1 MLGTLRLVLALVV
14 VLFHAGIPDPWPQ
27 TGVGAVA
34 VFYIVSGFAMTG
46 LLDRHFA
53 DGNGSVAGF
62 YRDRLLRILPQY
74 YVHLAFYTA
83 VIVTLGP
90 VSYFQYGAVD
100 ATVVVGYLTVVPLCF
115 FLYSA
120 SLSTYMIIPQAWSL
134 GTELLFYAIFPWL
147 LRGRNREVWW
157 TVACLTAFVAAT
169 QGVLDRDSFTYRIP
183 PGPML
188 FFMIGH
194 FLQRRRGGPVAAVLG
209 ALAVNAAVLAAKGEL
224 MEAYNLELHAAA
236 FLGAAAVALLGQRR
250 PGRLDEALGAASY
263 GCYLVHFAFIFIAE
277 HLGITAA
284 LPFPAYVAGIAALSV
299 LAGHATHVWVER
311 PFAALRRALRGGWKT
326 DRDGLRIPL

>member
-14 VLFHAGIPDPWPQ
+14 VLFHAGVPDPWPQ
-27 TGVGAVA
+27 TGVAAVA

-53 DGNGSVAGF
+53 DGGGGIGGF

-74 YVHLAFYTA
+74 YVHLALYTA
-83 VIVTLGP
+83 VIVALGP
-90 VSYFQYGAVD
+90 APHFQYGTAD
-100 ATVVVGYLTVVPLCF
+100 ATVAAGYLTVVPLCF

-147 LRGRNREVWW
+147 LRGRNREIWW
-157 TVACLTAFVAAT
+157 TVACLTAFIAAT
-169 QGVLDRDSFTYRIP
+169 HGLLDRDSFAYRIP

-209 ALAVNAAVLAAKGEL
+209 ALAVNALALAVKGEL
-224 MEAYNLELHAAA
+224 AVAYNAELHAAA
-236 FLGAAAVALLGQRR
+236 FLGTVAVARLGRMR
-250 PGRLDEALGAASY
+250 SGRLDEALGAASY
-263 GCYLVHFAFIFIAE
+263 GCYLVHFAVIFIAD
-277 HLGITAA
+277 HLGIAGT
-284 LPFPAYVAGIAALSV
+284 LPFPAYVTGVAALSV

-326 DRDGLRIPL
+326 GGTRARIPL